1 MCGITG
7 IVNNFANLEEAKK
20 KISNMINIIG
30 HRGPD
35 DLCAVV
41 GKNFCAASAR
51 LAIEKV
57 KDGYQPVISE
67 NKRYILSFN
76 GEIFNYKDIILKY
89 SFSKNKI
96 NSEAKLL
103 IKLFELKGV
112 NFAKEIQGQFAISIY
127 DTKEK
132 KLYLFRDRFGI
143 RPIFY
148 KHQKETLLY
157 SSEIKSIIAYEGT
170 SPSTS
175 LMGIASTSLFWSNI
189 GKFTSF
195 KNIYQIPAG
204 SFLIFQKG
212 KLEIKKYWDNPITLI
227 NSDDKLN
234 KKFSYEN
241 FYDILK
247 EAVKRQ
253 IHGEVGFSSYLSG
266 GIDSSAISYLLTQI
280 QKSPIDTFSVE
291 FENKEYDE
299 SEAQKRVKKII
310 NSNHFS
316 LKISNNDIAN
326 NFEKVIDHTE
336 CHLFRTAPIP
346 MYLLAKY
353 VKERGH
359 KVVFTGEGADEILLG
374 YDLFGETKIRN
385 FWSKF
390 PSSKAR
396 PELLKKLYYHL
407 PQFKNPRYFEIT
419 KEFYKKNL
427 KNSDINFYSHQ
438 TRWEQYFMIKSFFN
452 LDNEIYE
459 KKILEE
465 NLLNFMPKNFNN
477 SSMIRKAQILE
488 IDTLLTGYLL
498 SSQGDRM
505 TMAHGVEGRYPYL
518 DDIFTNELAKISSK
532 SKAPALKLKN
542 ILRQTFKKHLP
553 ENVVFRPKFA
563 YQAPEAR
570 VFFDNKKSSLIIDEF
585 VEGLSNQ
592 DNLKSEPFLNLIK
605 KFKDTNSSLRLS
617 FRENMAFII
626 GLSDHFLIKS
636 ANKWAKFEADNK
648 RNIKYVYY

>member
-1 MCGITG
+1 
-7 IVNNFANLEEAKK
+7 
-20 KISNMINIIG
+20 MIYYFFK
-30 HRGPD
+30 
-35 DLCAVV
+35 VV
-41 GKNFCAASAR
+41 
-51 LAIEKV
+51 
-57 KDGYQPVISE
+57 
-67 NKRYILSFN
+67 RYI
-76 GEIFNYKDIILKY
+76 I
-89 SFSKNKI
+89 
-96 NSEAKLL
+96 
-103 IKLFELKGV
+103 
-112 NFAKEIQGQFAISIY
+112 
-127 DTKEK
+127 
-132 KLYLFRDRFGI
+132 
-143 RPIFY
+143 
-148 KHQKETLLY
+148 
-157 SSEIKSIIAYEGT
+157 
-170 SPSTS
+170 
-175 LMGIASTSLFWSNI
+175 
-189 GKFTSF
+189 
-195 KNIYQIPAG
+195 
-204 SFLIFQKG
+204 
-212 KLEIKKYWDNPITLI
+212 
-227 NSDDKLN
+227 
-234 KKFSYEN
+234 
-241 FYDILK
+241 
-247 EAVKRQ
+247 
-253 IHGEVGFSSYLSG
+253 
-266 GIDSSAISYLLTQI
+266 
-280 QKSPIDTFSVE
+280 
-291 FENKEYDE
+291 
-299 SEAQKRVKKII
+299 
-310 NSNHFS
+310 
-316 LKISNNDIAN
+316 
-326 NFEKVIDHTE
+326 
-336 CHLFRTAPIP
+336 
-346 MYLLAKY
+346 
-353 VKERGH
+353 
-359 KVVFTGEGADEILLG
+359 
-374 YDLFGETKIRN
+374 IRN